1 MPADLYSHALRPPSA
16 SFAPRWASL
25 LVGVALPALLLASA
39 ASAQLTGPAF
49 RNLDSN
55 GVDLTQGDYVLNF
68 VEGSIGSG
76 IDQLTLVRTNTSGRG
91 SQWDNIRLQ
100 KWQNGSTETVDIML
114 GPVTERWTR
123 PNSSSPFSSTFKA
136 SKANRVIFK
145 SIVPSPFI

>member
-91 SQWDNIRLQ
+91 SQWDNIL
-100 KWQNGSTETVDIML
+100 NDITDTTVSPPGMTGAAQLASVKDSMA
-114 GPVTERWTR
+114 R
-123 PNSSSPFSSTFKA
+123 PWYSWA
-136 SKANRVIFK
+136 SV
-145 SIVPSPFI
+145 